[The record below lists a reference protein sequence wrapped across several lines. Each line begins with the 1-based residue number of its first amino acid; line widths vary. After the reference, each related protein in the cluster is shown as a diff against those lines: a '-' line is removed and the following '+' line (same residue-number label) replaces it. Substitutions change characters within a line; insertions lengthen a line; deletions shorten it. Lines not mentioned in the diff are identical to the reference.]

1 MKGKIVNVDQLGF
14 DEASRIEGDW
24 GRFSD
29 SELASLSLGKSV
41 NSIRGELENGESALI
56 VDSPSSPLL
65 LRDGQGFSVSK
76 SNAPLLSDSGA
87 KKIGHRFSGNY
98 SGGTVA
104 KPGGSLH
111 PAKPMPTYI
120 PEPIVKA
127 QSRNYEPIKISDNLS
142 KPKINKV
149 FAKSCTQPYGCTD
162 ACQEKESINN
172 AFRFWGMFLG
182 TAEAAVPIAAVAGSE
197 VTLGVGAAQGSSSN
211 ENAAIALTKVAGN
224 FKDNAL
230 DNLRFSVE
238 MSPAMFFSV
247 MLFKALQY
255 PDETQYTED
264 ELHTEKE
271 VQSRIR
277 VQITEPEEGHLYPSV
292 HAWHVDEAR
301 IPVRYVGK
309 GELGQYSVALEEGGP
324 IIYWSPDES
333 GHQVP
338 HTTPSQDDGVAFGDI
353 WINPISGGINN
364 TTTAQ
369 PIPEETDWRDV
380 VLVFPVGSGIEP
392 LYVVFK
398 ITARNEPGVVTGQGK
413 DVKWEDGFWLG
424 EAANKGQGQ
433 YIPTKI
439 ADALRGREFKT
450 FSGLQTAV
458 WKEVAKHP
466 DLLEQFTKSNQIEIL
481 KGNAPF
487 VRRGYTW
494 GETESLNRFVLHHKK
509 EIQHGGEVYNID
521 NLGVVTPRLHWGEI
535 HRKGNK

>member
-1 MKGKIVNVDQLGF
+1 MNGKIVSVDHLGF

-24 GRFSD
+24 GRLSD
-29 SELASLSLGKSV
+29 NELSALSQGKSAS
-41 NSIRGELENGESALI
+41 SIRSELENGEIALI

-65 LRDGQGFSVSK
+65 LREGQGFSVSK

-127 QSRNYEPIKISDNLS
+127 QSRNYDPIKISDNLS
-142 KPKINKV
+142 KPKTNKV
-149 FAKSCTQPYGCTD
+149 FAKSCTQPHGCTD

-172 AFRFWGMFLG
+172 AFRFWGMFFG

-197 VTLGVGAAQGSSSN
+197 VTLGIGAAQGSSTN
-211 ENAAIALTKVAGN
+211 EKAAIALTKVAGN

-230 DNLRFSVE
+230 DNLQFTIATSSVI
-238 MSPAMFFSV
+238 SVSV
-247 MLFKALQY
+247 MLFKALQF

-277 VQITEPEEGHLYPSV
+277 VQITEPKEGNVYPRV
-292 HAWHVDEAR
+292 QVWHVDDAR

-309 GELGQYSVALEEGGP
+309 DGVGQYSVALEEGGP

-333 GHQVP
+333 GKQVP
-338 HTTPSQDDGVAFGDI
+338 HTTPPQDDGESFSDI
-353 WINPISGGINN
+353 LINPISDVVNN
-364 TTTAQ
+364 TTTVQ
-369 PIPEETDWRDV
+369 PMPEETDWRDA
-380 VLVFPVGSGIEP
+380 VLVFPIGSDIEP

-398 ITARNEPGVVTGQGK
+398 ITARNEPGVVSGQGK
-413 DVKWEDGFWLG
+413 DVKWEDGYWLG

-439 ADALRGREFKT
+439 ADSLRGREFKT

-466 DLLEQFTKSNQIEIL
+466 DLFEQFDKRNKIQIS
-481 KGNAPF
+481 KGNAPYSLPEYQIGD
-487 VRRGYTW
+487 RGRY
-494 GETESLNRFVLHHKK
+494 EIHHV
-509 EIQHGGEVYNID
+509 ELISQGGAVYHID
-521 NLGVVTPRLHWGEI
+521 NLRITTVQNHVRI
-535 HRKGNK
+535 HKNEK